1 VLTFIALGANLGEDP
16 AANLRDAVRRLARIP
31 GVRPLRLAPIYRSNP
46 VGPPGQPDYA
56 NSVLEAESDLSPMDL
71 LDALLAVETDMGRVR
86 GVRWGPRVIDL
97 DLLLYGSESI
107 DEPRLVVPHPEMTRR
122 RFVLKPLADLAPDL
136 VVPGTAATVRALL
149 DALEGPDD
157 LVELP

>member
-1 VLTFIALGANLGEDP
+1 MLTFIALGANLGEDP
-16 AANLRDAVRRLARIP
+16 AANLRDAVRRLATIP
-31 GVRPLRLAPIYRSNP
+31 GVRPLRLAPIYRSKP

-56 NSVLEAESDLSPMDL
+56 NSVLEAESDLTPRDL

-107 DEPRLVVPHPEMTRR
+107 DEPRLRVPHPEMTRR

-136 VVPGTAATVRALL
+136 VVPGTATTVRAHL